1 MIAGTRNEMY
11 AFLLA
16 FWVAMLIQFRG
27 RTQSPFVVPFA
38 EQTTRQHNTFNAV
51 RDVYFV
57 LV

>member
-1 MIAGTRNEMY
+1 MY

-27 RTQSPFVVPFA
+27 RTQSPVVVPFA